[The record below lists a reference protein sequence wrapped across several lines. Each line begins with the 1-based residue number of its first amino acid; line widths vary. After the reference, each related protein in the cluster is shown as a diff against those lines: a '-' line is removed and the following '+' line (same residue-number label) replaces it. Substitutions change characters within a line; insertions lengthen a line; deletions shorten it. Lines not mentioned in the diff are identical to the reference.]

1 MLATRI
7 DQNSA
12 MRINEAA
19 KAAQAGKGAK

>member
-7 DQNSA
+7 DQNSE

-19 KAAQAGKGAK
+19 KAGKGAKK